1 MAALAM
7 AVPLHEF
14 SGLRPLGVRMEKA
27 DSRLGFLWQPDAA
40 IPADVDAL
48 RRRVPTFE
56 LAAFDNDLANLG
68 RVYAA
73 EYRDGT
79 LHHLPLLYFTQPE
92 GNA

>member
-1 MAALAM
+1 MTIPLDELPGLQPLA
-7 AVPLHEF
+7 
-14 SGLRPLGVRMEKA
+14 VRIEKA
-27 DSRLGFLWQPDAA
+27 SSRLGFLWQPYGA
-40 IPADVDAL
+40 IPADVDVL

-73 EYRDGT
+73 EYTDGT
-79 LHHLPLLYFTQPE
+79 LHHLPLLYFTEPE

>member
-1 MAALAM
+1 M
-7 AVPLHEF
+7 AV
-14 SGLRPLGVRMEKA
+14 RMQKSEG
-27 DSRLGFLWQPDAA
+27 RLGFIWEPDRT

-48 RRRVPTFE
+48 RGQVPIHE

-73 EYRDGT
+73 EYADGT
-79 LHHLPLLYFTQPE
+79 LHHIPLLYFTEPE